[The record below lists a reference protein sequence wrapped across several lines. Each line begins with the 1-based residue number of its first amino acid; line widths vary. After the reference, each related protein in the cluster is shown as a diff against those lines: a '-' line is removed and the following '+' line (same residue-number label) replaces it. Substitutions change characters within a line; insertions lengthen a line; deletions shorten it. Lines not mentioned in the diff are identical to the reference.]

1 MAATDTA
8 APPALNAHD
17 FLNIDALLSDEERMI
32 RDNVRAYVREH
43 NIYRWAGTL
52 IAELTSLRT
61 REVPPRPKIA
71 PIGEFKAGGRKLA

>member
-1 MAATDTA
+1 VNPYDTEDLA
-8 APPALNAHD
+8 QAIHRALEMTP
-17 FLNIDALLSDEERMI
+17 DEKKARMS
-32 RDNVRAYVREH
+32 RMRAYVREH

-71 PIGEFKAGGRKLA
+71 PIGEFKTGGRKLA